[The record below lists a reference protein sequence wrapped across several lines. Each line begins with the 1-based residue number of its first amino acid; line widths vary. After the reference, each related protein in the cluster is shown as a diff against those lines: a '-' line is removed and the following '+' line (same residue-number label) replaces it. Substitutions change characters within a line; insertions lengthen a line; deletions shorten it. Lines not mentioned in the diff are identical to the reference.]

1 MKKVNY
7 FLLLITVILATAACN
22 NVSYK
27 KTKTGLL
34 YKIIPSSSKD
44 SLVKNGQ
51 WLKIHFTQKIN
62 EDSVLQST
70 YGKMPIYQQLVENP
84 ALNYD
89 PAEVFPMLRKGD
101 SVVIVQFVDSLLAKQ
116 NNPGAALPPY
126 LKKGDKLTLYF
137 TVLDVL
143 KSDSAYQEDVQKEL
157 AKDKPRAEKEQKEQQ
172 AKMRKEIMDQKE
184 KEYAELKKTGE
195 DVKQIKIV
203 EDYLTAKK
211 INATKT
217 GKGTFVVINQ
227 QGTGPKAEAGKFV
240 TVKYSGKFLRTDSVF
255 QENTYPGL
263 ELGVGDVIGGWDEGL
278 QLFNEGGKGT
288 LYIPGFL
295 GYGKNPPPN
304 SPFKMDD
311 PLIFDIE
318 IVKVSNTRE

>member
-7 FLLLITVILATAACN
+7 FLLIVMVLGGLTACN
-22 NVSYK
+22 QVSYK

-34 YKIIPSSSKD
+34 YKIIPSSNKD
-44 SLVKNGQ
+44 SLVKSGQ

-62 EDSVLQST
+62 EDSVLQTT

-84 ALNYD
+84 NLTYD
-89 PAEVFPMLRKGD
+89 PAEVFPFLKKGD

-143 KSDSAYQEDVQKEL
+143 RSDSAYQNDVQKEL
-157 AKDKPRAEKEQKEQQ
+157 VKDKPRQDKEQAEQME
-172 AKMRKEIMDQKE
+172 KMRKEIKEQKE

-195 DVKQIKIV
+195 DVKQIKVV
-203 EDYLTAKK
+203 EDYLAKK
-211 INATKT
+211 GIKATKT
-217 GKGTFVVINQ
+217 GTGTFVVINQ
-227 QGTGPKAEAGKFV
+227 QGTGPKAEVGKFL

-263 ELGVGDVIGGWDEGL
+263 ELGVGAVIGGWDEGL

-304 SPFKMDD
+304 SPFQMDD

-318 IVKVSNTRE
+318 VVKVSNTRE